1 MSIDPKIYEALSK
14 VLKKKKQSETLIK
27 YIEKLLK
34 SWDGG
39 EEFSIKEDISKIV
52 EEVNVPRD

>member
-34 SWDGG
+34 TWDEG

>member
-39 EEFSIKEDISKIV
+39 EEFSIKEAISKIV
-52 EEVNVPRD
+52 GEVNVPRD